1 MDFCPDALGP
11 HDAQLSHD
19 SQVLADLRLAL
30 PCRLDQVLDCTW
42 PLTQQREEFQARRFS
57 QDLAKVCLQSIELLF
72 SLAFHLLASFR
83 CSSLQ
88 QHIRFRE

>member
-1 MDFCPDALGP
+1 MHFCPGALGP
-11 HDAQLSHD
+11 HDATLAHD

-30 PCRLDQVLDCTW
+30 PCRLDQVLDRTW

-57 QDLAKVCLQSIELLF
+57 QDLTKLSLQSLEVLF

-83 CSSLQ
+83 CA
-88 QHIRFRE
+88 RV